1 MLTAP
6 EVGQTVLVRGRP
18 YIVEECAVQALPD
31 ALQDCQHLVTLSCLD
46 ENSLDEKLHVIWEL
60 EPGAEIRESSSLPTL
75 QQFDEPGD
83 LDAFLNAVRWGIISQ
98 MDHGTMQSPF
108 RSGIEPEDYQL
119 EPVAR
124 ALTMPRVNLLLADD
138 VGLGKTIEAGLTM
151 QELMLRN
158 RVTSVLIVCP
168 ASLQFQWRDEMRD
181 KFGLEFRIINSETV
195 SRLRRQRGIH
205 VNPWT
210 HFPRL
215 ITSIDYFKQDRVFQ
229 RFRETLPP
237 EGAGTWPRQY
247 DLLIV
252 DEAHNIAPAGSLH
265 YAKPSLRTTIIREIV
280 PHFEHRLFL
289 TATPHNG
296 YRESFSALLETLDPQ
311 RFIRGVTPSAEAL
324 GQVMVRRMKSDIVDF
339 NGKPRF
345 PRRVIHS
352 LEVDYSEDE
361 RKVHQ
366 LFQEYSKLCLTNA
379 AGMARLPFLALQF
392 VLILLKKRLFSS
404 PQAFAKTLAKHAERR
419 RYKTTTGH
427 NGISSQWRLPELDD
441 MLDTEQDE
449 SVDELL
455 SQSAASMNTPSA
467 VEDELLRQ
475 LQHWAEQAVVRR
487 DTKAERLLS
496 WLRETLCPDGI
507 WNETRV
513 VIFTEYMDTQH
524 YLAEILTRAGFGGER
539 LICLNGTVSAKDR
552 EKAKAAFQ
560 AHPAQSPVRI
570 LLGTDAAS
578 EGINLQNHC
587 SRLIHYEIPW
597 NPSRLEQRNG
607 RVDRHGQK
615 APTVDVYHFVATG
628 LEESAVRGGVLAAD
642 FEFLYRVVNK
652 VESIRQDLGKV
663 GPVIADQV
671 EKIMLDGGDSPRQLA
686 TTQAER
692 DAQTARAVLKIDRDL
707 RRILDDIHSRMDAT
721 RRELLLTPEH
731 VRHTVEVA
739 LRLAQQP
746 SLEPVNVEGIPSGHA
761 FRLPAFNG
769 AWATCLDGNAHPFT
783 GLPRP
788 VVFSGDDAA
797 GRDDVVLAHLNH
809 RLVSMS
815 LRLLRAQLWASDMES
830 RLHRATCR
838 VVPTSLISE
847 PVVVLLGRIIV
858 VGSTSQRIYEELIMA
873 GGRVRAGRFARMG
886 VQELETFWNSA
897 MSQDAAPQ
905 RATAT
910 ENTVRDLWPRVRMAA
925 MQALQARCDERL
937 KTLASR
943 MERRAQDEVR
953 RFSAV
958 MDDLAVTIQAQLEAM
973 RQPQQ
978 LSFFDQ
984 EEHDAYQA
992 DIGVLAARLRRIP
1005 VEKEEECRHLLARYA
1020 EPRQTL
1026 FPLAVLWFI
1035 PASITRGGPR

>member
-1 MLTAP
+1 MMTAP
-6 EVGQTVLVRGRP
+6 DVGQTALVRGRP
-18 YIVEECAVQALPD
+18 YIVEECAAQALPD
-31 ALQDCQHLVTLSCLD
+31 GLQECHHLVTLSCLD
-46 ENSLDEKLHVIWEL
+46 ENSLDEKLQVIWEL
-60 EPGAEIRESSSLPTL
+60 EPGAEIRESSSLPAL
-75 QQFDEPGD
+75 EQFDDPGD
-83 LDAFLNAVRWGIISQ
+83 LDAFLHAVQWGIISQ
-98 MDHGTMQSPF
+98 MDHSTMQSPF
-108 RSGIEPEDYQL
+108 RSGVEAEDYQL

-124 ALTMPRVNLLLADD
+124 SLTMPRVNLLLADD

-205 VNPWT
+205 VNPWA

-237 EGAGTWPRQY
+237 EGTGTWPRRY

-265 YAKPSLRTTIIREIV
+265 YAKPSLRTKIIREIV

-311 RFIRGVTPSAEAL
+311 RFIRGVPPSGEAL
-324 GQVMVRRMKSDIVDF
+324 GQVMVRRMKSEIVDF
-339 NGKPRF
+339 DGNPRF
-345 PRRVIHS
+345 PRRIIHPI
-352 LEVDYSEDE
+352 EVDYSETE

-366 LFQEYSKLCLTNA
+366 LFQQYARVCRRNA
-379 AGMARLPFLALQF
+379 AALAKSPLLALQF

-404 PQAFAKTLAKHAERR
+404 PQAFLNTLKKHAKNRR
-419 RYKTTTGH
+419 QKTATPRP
-427 NGISSQWRLPELDD
+427 GISPQWQLPELDD

-449 SVDELL
+449 CVEEIL
-455 SQSAASMNTPSA
+455 SQSAASMKALSA
-467 VEDELLRQ
+467 EEADLLHQ
-475 LQHWAEQAVVRR
+475 LESWAEQAVTNR
-487 DTKAERLLS
+487 DTKAERLIT
-496 WLRETLCPDGI
+496 WLKDTLCPNGT
-507 WNETRV
+507 WNDTRV

-524 YLAEILTRAGFGGER
+524 YLAEMLTRAGLGGDR
-539 LICLNGTVSAKDR
+539 LICLNGTVSPQDR
-552 EKAKAAFQ
+552 EAAKAAFQ
-560 AHPAQSPVRI
+560 ANPAQSPVRI

-607 RVDRHGQK
+607 RVDRHGQT
-615 APTVDVYHFVATG
+615 APQVDAYHFVAKG
-628 LEESAVRGGVLAAD
+628 LEENAAKGDVLAAD

-652 VESIRQDLGKV
+652 VENIRQDLGKV
-663 GPVIADQV
+663 GPVIAEQV
-671 EKIMLDGGDSPRQLA
+671 EKIMLDGGDSPRQLS

-692 DAQTARAVLKIDRDL
+692 DAQTARALLKIDRDL
-707 RRILDDIHSRMDAT
+707 RRILADIHSRMDAT
-721 RRELLLTPEH
+721 RRDLLLTPEH

-746 SLEPVNVEGIPSGHA
+746 PLEPVEVKGIPPGHA
-761 FRLPAFNG
+761 FRLPAFTG

-788 VVFSGDDAA
+788 IVFNGDEAA

-809 RLVSMS
+809 RLVAMS
-815 LRLLRAQLWASDMES
+815 LRLLRAQLWAPELDC

-838 VVPTSLISE
+838 VVPTSLVSE

-858 VGSTSQRIYEELIMA
+858 VGSTSQRIYEELIKA
-873 GGRVRAGRFARMG
+873 GGRIQRGRFSRMA
-886 VQELETFWNSA
+886 VHELESFWNSA
-897 MSQDAAPQ
+897 MSQDAPPQ
-905 RATAT
+905 RASAM
-910 ENTVRDLWPRVRMAA
+910 EDTVRDLWPRVKDAA
-925 MQALQARCDERL
+925 MQALNARCEERV
-937 KTLASR
+937 KTLVAR
-943 MERRAQDEVR
+943 MDKRAQEEVR
-953 RFSAV
+953 RFSAI
-958 MDDLAVTIQAQLEAM
+958 MDDLEATIRAQLKTLH
-973 RQPQQ
+973 QPQM
-978 LSFFDQ
+978 LSLFDQ
-984 EEHDAYQA
+984 EERDAFQV
-992 DIGVLAARLRRIP
+992 DLGVLERRLRRIP
-1005 VEKEEECRHLLARYA
+1005 SEKEEECRHLLARYA

-1035 PASITRGGPR
+1035 PASATRGGLR